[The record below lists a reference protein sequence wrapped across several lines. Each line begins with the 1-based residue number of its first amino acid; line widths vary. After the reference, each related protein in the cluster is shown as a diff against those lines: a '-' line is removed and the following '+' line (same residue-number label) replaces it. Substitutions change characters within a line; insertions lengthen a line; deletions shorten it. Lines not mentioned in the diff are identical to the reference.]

1 MAKSSRRIK
10 SRRASPKP
18 KKSQSRKRIS
28 GKKSKKPKSAIPKRT
43 PRMTNAMKSFD
54 WFEEM
59 YPNIKL
65 SSDVL
70 AYIKQVNIDARDLL
84 DVAQGIAFHRDGRN
98 VIELDDLMEAKKRDV
113 YLNNVFPDR
122 PMTRTIPVP
131 DKKPFEDGIEQ
142 FTNMFPRILMTE
154 DVYEYLKKI
163 NSSANDTF
171 DLLNKARDFVE
182 LKHGVGVIDM
192 NELMEAKKKQ

>member
-1 MAKSSRRIK
+1 MVKKSRRIQRKSSR
-10 SRRASPKP
+10 
-18 KKSQSRKRIS
+18 KKN
-28 GKKSKKPKSAIPKRT
+28 GKT
-43 PRMTNAMKSFD
+43 PRPRRPRITNAMKSFD

-59 YPNIKL
+59 YPTIKL

-122 PMTRTIPVP
+122 PMTRSIPVP

-192 NELMEAKKKQ
+192 NELMEAKKKR